1 MLAEEEE
8 HGCVLSVAEVQ
19 EATAVRGRDHLAE
32 EPDQR
37 AGHLAEALPLP
48 VPQRRRP
55 ATAAAARE
63 RHRGR
68 ERRAGLAARR
78 EVAAEDLDGPVGAE
92 HDEERAR
99 QSVAAERA
107 HRSTLPRRGDASLR
121 SISRLCS
128 RAFRFAIRIDSIR
141 YANRFESIRFVK
153 KSAFRFTNVSCSFL
167 AYLLYS
173 LSQKI
178 HHNARN

>member
-8 HGCVLSVAEVQ
+8 HGRVLSVAEVQ

-48 VPQRRRP
+48 APQRRRP
-55 ATAAAARE
+55 ATAAAAAARE

-107 HRSTLPRRGDASLR
+107 HRSTLPRRTPL
-121 SISRLCS
+121 
-128 RAFRFAIRIDSIR
+128 RFARSVD
-141 YANRFESIRFVK
+141 YAVQHSNSRFESIRFVMGID
-153 KSAFRFTNVSCSFL
+153 SNRFVL
-167 AYLLYS
+167 
-173 LSQKI
+173 
-178 HHNARN
+178 

>member
-37 AGHLAEALPLP
+37 AEHLAEAFPLP
-48 VPQRRRP
+48 APQRRRP
-55 ATAAAARE
+55 ATAAAARAQRVQRE
-63 RHRGR
+63 RRRGR

-99 QSVAAERA
+99 
-107 HRSTLPRRGDASLR
+107 
-121 SISRLCS
+121 
-128 RAFRFAIRIDSIR
+128 
-141 YANRFESIRFVK
+141 
-153 KSAFRFTNVSCSFL
+153 
-167 AYLLYS
+167 
-173 LSQKI
+173 
-178 HHNARN
+178 

>member
-37 AGHLAEALPLP
+37 AEHLAEAFPLP
-48 VPQRRRP
+48 APQRRRP
-55 ATAAAARE
+55 ATAAAAAARAQRVQRE
-63 RHRGR
+63 RRRGR
-68 ERRAGLAARR
+68 ERCAGLAARR

-92 HDEERAR
+92 HDEKRAR

-107 HRSTLPRRGDASLR
+107 HRSTLPRRATL
-121 SISRLCS
+121 
-128 RAFRFAIRIDSIR
+128 RFARSVDYAVEHSNSRFESIR
-141 YANRFESIRFVK
+141 YANRFV
-153 KSAFRFTNVSCSFL
+153 L
-167 AYLLYS
+167 
-173 LSQKI
+173 
-178 HHNARN
+178 